1 MQSIIFHVDM
11 DAFFASVEQRDNPRY
26 RGKPLIV
33 GAKPGNRGVVSTASY
48 EARKFGIH
56 SAMPINEAF
65 RRCPQGIFTAPRME
79 AYEKVSSQ
87 IMEIFGQFS
96 PQVEKISVDEAFI
109 DMSGTEK
116 LFGDPLNAAEL
127 ISQKIKKQ
135 QGLTASIGIASSK
148 FVAKIASDL
157 NKPDGITCAPF
168 DSERLQKW
176 LAPLSLRR
184 MWGVGSRSEEVFN
197 RCSVNTIGDMQKLSM
212 DYLCKRFGKQGVAFY
227 YLCRG
232 IDNRPVIQE
241 NSIKSISRE
250 HTFNADCFD
259 RQEWEKTLHRLSQDV
274 ARQARDIGEKASTIF
289 LTYRRPDFSRHTRRK
304 SLLEPT
310 NLAKTIYDTAI
321 SILEELDE
329 RCFRLIGVGVT
340 GLAQQIQLNLFSAPD
355 SSDPLET
362 CERAVDKINARF
374 GSEVIKKG
382 LEVGLKQSQEE
393 YRKRQEKLL

>member
-1 MQSIIFHVDM
+1 MQHIIFHVDM
-11 DAFFASVEQRDNPRY
+11 DAFFASVEQRDNPQY

-65 RRCPQGIFTAPRME
+65 NKCPQGIFITPRME
-79 AYEKVSSQ
+79 VYERVSGQ
-87 IMEIFGQFS
+87 IMKIFEQFS
-96 PQVEKISVDEAFI
+96 PQIEKVSVDEAFI

-116 LFGDPLNAAEL
+116 LFGEPLNAAEL
-127 ISQKIKKQ
+127 ISQQIKKQ

-157 NKPDGITCAPF
+157 NKPDGISCAPF
-168 DSERLQKW
+168 DSEQLQKW
-176 LAPLSLRR
+176 LAPLALRR
-184 MWGVGSRSEEVFN
+184 MWGVGSRSEEIFN

-212 DYLCKRFGKQGVAFY
+212 DYLCKRFGKQGVDFY

-232 IDNRPVIQE
+232 IDNRPVLQQD
-241 NSIKSISRE
+241 SVKSISRE
-250 HTFNADCFD
+250 HTFNVDCFD
-259 RQEWEKTLHRLSQDV
+259 RQEWKTTLHRLSQDV
-274 ARQARDIGEKASTIF
+274 AWRARNIGVKANTVF
-289 LTYRRPDFSRHTRRK
+289 LTYRKPDFSRHTRRK

-310 NLAKTIYDTAI
+310 NLAKTIYDTVI
-321 SILEELDE
+321 GILEELDE
-329 RCFRLIGVGVT
+329 RCFRLIGVGIT
-340 GLAQQIQLNLFSAPD
+340 GLDQQIQLNLFAAPD
-355 SSDPLET
+355 SSDLLET

-382 LEVGLKQSQEE
+382 LELGLKQSKEE
-393 YRKRQEKLL
+393 YRQK

>member
-1 MQSIIFHVDM
+1 MQRIIFHVDM
-11 DAFFASVEQRDNPRY
+11 DAFFASVEQRDNPQY

-65 RRCPQGIFTAPRME
+65 SRCPHGIFITPRM
-79 AYEKVSSQ
+79 AVYEKVSEQ
-87 IMEIFGQFS
+87 IMKIFEQFS
-96 PQVEKISVDEAFI
+96 PKIEKVSLDEAFI

-116 LFGDPLNAAEL
+116 LFGEPLNTAEL
-127 ISQKIKKQ
+127 ISKQIKKE

-168 DSERLQKW
+168 DGEQLERW

-184 MWGVGSRSEEVFN
+184 MWGIGSKSEEIFN
-197 RCSVNTIGDMQKLSM
+197 CCSVFTIGDMQRLSM
-212 DYLCKRFGKQGVAFY
+212 DYLCKRFGKQGATFY

-232 IDNRPVIQE
+232 IDNRPVMQE
-241 NSIKSISRE
+241 DSVKSISRE
-250 HTFNADCFD
+250 HTFNVDCFD
-259 RQEWEKTLHRLSQDV
+259 RQEWKKTLHYLSQDV
-274 ARQARDIGEKASTIF
+274 ARQARSIGVKASTVF

-304 SLLEPT
+304 SLMVPT

-321 SILEELDE
+321 GMLEELDE
-329 RCFRLIGVGVT
+329 RCFRLIGVGIT
-340 GLAQQIQLNLFSAPD
+340 GLDSQIQLNLFAASD
-355 SSDPLET
+355 SIDPLET

-382 LEVGLKQSQEE
+382 LEVGLRQLKE
-393 YRKRQEKLL
+393 YRQKNEKSL

>member
-1 MQSIIFHVDM
+1 MQHIIFHVDM
-11 DAFFASVEQRDNPRY
+11 DAFFASVEQRDNPQY

-65 RRCPQGIFTAPRME
+65 NKCPQGIFITPRME
-79 AYEKVSSQ
+79 VYERVSGQ
-87 IMEIFGQFS
+87 IMKIFEQFS
-96 PQVEKISVDEAFI
+96 PQIEKVSVDEAFI

-116 LFGDPLNAAEL
+116 LFGEPLNAAEL
-127 ISQKIKKQ
+127 ISQQIKKQ

-157 NKPDGITCAPF
+157 NKPDGISCAPF
-168 DSERLQKW
+168 DSEQLQKW
-176 LAPLSLRR
+176 LAPLALRR
-184 MWGVGSRSEEVFN
+184 MWGVGSRSEEIFN

-212 DYLCKRFGKQGVAFY
+212 DYLCKRFGKQGVDFY

-232 IDNRPVIQE
+232 IDNRPVLQQD
-241 NSIKSISRE
+241 SVKSISRE
-250 HTFNADCFD
+250 HTFNVDCFD
-259 RQEWEKTLHRLSQDV
+259 RQEWKTTLHRLSQDV
-274 ARQARDIGEKASTIF
+274 AWRARHIGVKADTVF
-289 LTYRRPDFSRHTRRK
+289 LTYRKPDFSRHTRRK

-310 NLAKTIYDTAI
+310 NLAKTIYDTVI
-321 SILEELDE
+321 GILEELDE
-329 RCFRLIGVGVT
+329 RCFRLIGVGIT
-340 GLAQQIQLNLFSAPD
+340 GLDQQIQLNLFAAPD
-355 SSDPLET
+355 SSDLLET

-382 LEVGLKQSQEE
+382 LELGLKQSKEE
-393 YRKRQEKLL
+393 YRQK

>member
-1 MQSIIFHVDM
+1 MRRIIFHVDM
-11 DAFFASVEQRDNPRY
+11 DAFFASVEQRDNPQY

-65 RRCPQGIFTAPRME
+65 SRCPHGIFITPRME
-79 AYEKVSSQ
+79 VYERVSWQ
-87 IMEIFGQFS
+87 IMKIFEQFS
-96 PQVEKISVDEAFI
+96 PQIEKVSVDEAFI

-116 LFGDPLNAAEL
+116 LFGEPLNAAKL
-127 ISQKIKKQ
+127 ISQQIKKQ

-148 FVAKIASDL
+148 FVAKIASDI

-168 DSERLQKW
+168 DGEQLEKW
-176 LAPLSLRR
+176 LAPLPLRR
-184 MWGVGSRSEEVFN
+184 MWGVGSRSEEIFN

-212 DYLCKRFGKQGVAFY
+212 NYLCERFGKQGVAFY

-232 IDNRPVIQE
+232 IDNRPVMQE
-241 NSIKSISRE
+241 NSVKSISRE
-250 HTFNADCFD
+250 HTFNVDCFD
-259 RQEWEKTLHRLSQDV
+259 RQEWRKTLHRLSQDV
-274 ARQARDIGEKASTIF
+274 ARQARIMGVKASTVF
-289 LTYRRPDFSRHTRRK
+289 LTYRRPDFSCHTRRK
-304 SLLEPT
+304 SLSEPT
-310 NLAKTIYDTAI
+310 NLAKTIYDTVIA
-321 SILEELDE
+321 ILEELDE

-340 GLAQQIQLNLFSAPD
+340 GLDQQIQLNLFAAPD
-355 SSDPLET
+355 YSDPLET

-382 LEVGLKQSQEE
+382 LEVGS
-393 YRKRQEKLL
+393 RKSKE

>member
-1 MQSIIFHVDM
+1 MQHIIFHVDM
-11 DAFFASVEQRDNPRY
+11 DAFFASVEQRDNPQY

-65 RRCPQGIFTAPRME
+65 NKCPQGIFITPRME
-79 AYEKVSSQ
+79 VYERVSGQ
-87 IMEIFGQFS
+87 IMKIFEQFS
-96 PQVEKISVDEAFI
+96 PQIEKVSVDEAFI

-127 ISQKIKKQ
+127 ISQQIKKQ

-157 NKPDGITCAPF
+157 NKPDGISCAPF
-168 DSERLQKW
+168 DSEQLQKW
-176 LAPLSLRR
+176 LAPLALRR
-184 MWGVGSRSEEVFN
+184 MWGVGSRSEEIFN

-212 DYLCKRFGKQGVAFY
+212 DYLCKRFGKQGVDFY

-232 IDNRPVIQE
+232 IDNRPVLQQD
-241 NSIKSISRE
+241 SVKSISRE
-250 HTFNADCFD
+250 HTFNVDCFD
-259 RQEWEKTLHRLSQDV
+259 RQEWKTTLHRLSQDV
-274 ARQARDIGEKASTIF
+274 AWRARNIGVKANTVF
-289 LTYRRPDFSRHTRRK
+289 LTYRKPDFSRHTRRK

-310 NLAKTIYDTAI
+310 NLAKTIYDTVI
-321 SILEELDE
+321 GILEELDE
-329 RCFRLIGVGVT
+329 RCFRLIGVGIT
-340 GLAQQIQLNLFSAPD
+340 GLDQQIQLNLFAAPD
-355 SSDPLET
+355 SSDLLET

-382 LEVGLKQSQEE
+382 LELGLKQSKEE
-393 YRKRQEKLL
+393 YRQK